1 MTVQTIE
8 ELVSCIELNKA
19 RRKSRL
25 LLSFALITVFTL
37 VLIWSTDVPDWLA
50 DISPY
55 ICLQFILMALAYLW
69 VLGDAQKNEELLRSK
84 LPCAPCTGV
93 RCHG

>member
-37 VLIWSTDVPDWLA
+37 VLIWSTDVQ
-50 DISPY
+50 I
-55 ICLQFILMALAYLW
+55 ILMVLAYLW

-93 RCHG
+93 RCDG